1 MIGVISILFAQ
12 TNDAA
17 DCINY
22 NSLQKLIHI
31 SCKTIHLNDI
41 YRSIKN
47 TSILDVENNT
57 GINDSTSKGK
67 VWILSAGIIIE
78 KKGEL
83 VIDSTDTTWLKIV
96 PTPTLQKN
104 GQTGLTGIENDDNDT
119 NDDDQDVDAIS
130 YHIVDTNAKEN
141 NSNNSKINA
150 QKNIIV
156 NKNNGDSPNGIH
168 VFGSLRID
176 SVKITSWDP
185 EKKEVI
191 TFGLGKRPGEELTK
205 SRYDTVVPRPFIR
218 VSNEATGMTN
228 ITNSEIAYLGYSCSR
243 CSGISY
249 YGGIGSTVKG
259 NNIHHL
265 LKGFYSKGMGP
276 MVVENNTI
284 HDNYLYGI
292 DPHTGTHDM
301 IIRNNKVYE
310 NNASAIICSKHCYDL
325 LIEGN
330 EVYNNGGANRGIA
343 LSINTTHST
352 VRNNYVHDQISC
364 IGSNRGSNYNTIENN
379 LFSNCKMG
387 INLLDTSN
395 NIINNNNISGARD
408 AIVLSNSTNNV
419 FHNKIENSTNGIVL
433 LNSSTAN
440 QTNVDKSDKPEQVN
454 NAPFLDNLTSVN
466 QMTGVKNPVVVRQTH
481 PIIQNESQNSK
492 HGNLKSRN

>member
-1 MIGVISILFAQ
+1 MIGATSFLFAQ
-12 TNDAA
+12 ANDAA
-17 DCINY
+17 HCIKY
-22 NSLQKLIHI
+22 DSPQKLIHI
-31 SCKTIHLNDI
+31 SCKSIHLNDI
-41 YRSIKN
+41 YKSIKN
-47 TSILDVENNT
+47 TSILGMENIT
-57 GINDSTSKGK
+57 GIDTSTSKGK

-78 KKGEL
+78 KNGEL
-83 VIDSTDTTWLKIV
+83 VIDSTDTSWLKIV
-96 PTPTLQKN
+96 PTPTIQKN
-104 GQTGLTGIENDDNDT
+104 GQTGLTGIANDT
-119 NDDDQDVDAIS
+119 NDDNQDVDAIS
-130 YHIVDTNAKEN
+130 YQILHTNSKEN
-141 NSNNSKINA
+141 NSNDSNNNE
-150 QKNIIV
+150 QKQIIV
-156 NKNNGDSPNGIH
+156 NNNNGDSPNGIH

-185 EKKEVI
+185 EKKDVI
-191 TFGLGKRPGEELTK
+191 TFDFGKSPGEELTK

-218 VSNEATGMTN
+218 VSNEATGTTN

-265 LKGFYSKGMGP
+265 LKGFYSRGMGT
-276 MVVENNTI
+276 MVVENNTF

-301 IIRNNKVYE
+301 IIRNNRVYE

-343 LSINTTHST
+343 LSINTTHSV
-352 VRNNYVHDQISC
+352 VRNNYVHDQVSC

-379 LFSNCKMG
+379 LFSNCKTG
-387 INLLDTSN
+387 INLADTSN
-395 NIINNNNISGARD
+395 NIINNNKISGARN

-419 FHNKIENSTNGIVL
+419 SHNKIENSTNGIVL

-440 QTNVDKSDKPEQVN
+440 QTNADKGNEPEQVN
-454 NAPFLDNLTSVN
+454 YTAFLDNLTSVN
-466 QMTGVKNPVVVRQTH
+466 QMTGVKNPIVIRQTH
-481 PIIQNESQNSK
+481 LISQNDSHNSK
-492 HGNLKSRN
+492 HGNLTSRN

>member
-1 MIGVISILFAQ
+1 MIGAISILFAQ

-41 YRSIKN
+41 YTSIKN